1 MKRPFFAPFTLVAL
15 CALVAA
21 GPALPSL
28 ATIGHK
34 EGATSTQPVPILMYH
49 VLANPP
55 PGVAYP
61 DLFVRPADFSAE
73 MSWLGQRGYHAV
85 TLDTVWRA
93 WHGRGRLPERPI
105 VISFD
110 DGYRSDVGVAL
121 PVLKSHNWAGVLNLA
136 WHNLGPRGLAPR
148 GVRRLIHAGW
158 EIDAHSLTHPDLT
171 AVGDV
176 QLENEIAGSRR
187 QIRKTFHV
195 PVDFFCYPAGRYDAR
210 VAAAVERAGFFG
222 ATSTEYGLARPSD
235 PYTLDRIRI
244 DGSDGLRGFASKLT
258 ALVR

>member
-1 MKRPFFAPFTLVAL
+1 VRVSALAAVVLAFAG
-15 CALVAA
+15 AA
-21 GPALPSL
+21 PS
-28 ATIGHK
+28 AQARDTASM
-34 EGATSTQPVPILMYH
+34 EPVPILMYH
-49 VLANPP
+49 VLASPP

-93 WHGRGRLPERPI
+93 WHGRGRLPKRPI
-105 VISFD
+105 VLSFD
-110 DGYRSDVGVAL
+110 DGYRSDIGVAL
-121 PVLKSHNWAGVLNLA
+121 PVLKSHDWAGVLNLA

-171 AVGDV
+171 AVGNA
-176 QLENEIAGSRR
+176 QLEKEVAGSRR
-187 QIRKTFHV
+187 QIRRTFHV
-195 PVDFFCYPAGRYDAR
+195 SVDFFCYPAGRYDAR
-210 VAAAVERAGFFG
+210 VIAAVEHAGFFG

-235 PYTLDRIRI
+235 PFTLDRIRI
-244 DGSDGLRGFASKLT
+244 DGSDGLRGFASKLMT
-258 ALVR
+258 LAR

>member
-1 MKRPFFAPFTLVAL
+1 MRPFSAAATFAALV
-15 CALVAA
+15 ALVAA
-21 GPALPSL
+21 PTALPALVTMS
-28 ATIGHK
+28 HK
-34 EGATSTQPVPILMYH
+34 EAQSNARPVPILMYH
-49 VLANPP
+49 VLADPL
-55 PGVAYP
+55 PGAAYP
-61 DLFVRPADFSAE
+61 ELFVSPDDFSAQ
-73 MSWLGQRGYHAV
+73 MRWLARRGYRAV

-93 WHGRGRLPERPI
+93 WHGRGRLPKRPI
-105 VISFD
+105 VLSFD

-136 WHNLGPRGLAPR
+136 WHNLGPRGLKPR

-171 AVGDV
+171 AVRDA
-176 QLENEIAGSRR
+176 QLENEVAGSRR

-195 PVDFFCYPAGRYDAR
+195 PVEFFCYPAGRYDAR
-210 VAAAVERAGFFG
+210 VVVAVERAGFFG

-235 PYTLDRIRI
+235 PYSLDRIRI